1 VLTQTDLH
9 AAKVFAER
17 IRDCVEKSLF
27 PSLGPD
33 SRVTVSVGLTVYR
46 MPENIER
53 TIARADEALYRA
65 KNGGRNRVEYSE

>member
-1 VLTQTDLH
+1 
-9 AAKVFAER
+9 
-17 IRDCVEKSLF
+17 
-27 PSLGPD
+27 
-33 SRVTVSVGLTVYR
+33 